1 MTTLWRMPRASKP
14 TWRPT
19 TTDFAAVFDEQN
31 PWLKDG
37 KVPDAW
43 AREVERPFARGLSRH
58 IERDTPHRF
67 QLVLGPRRVGKTT
80 AMYQAVRHLLAAGV
94 PPARVRWLRLDH
106 PLLMGVP
113 MDGLIRPVVGGAT
126 PGIPTYLFLDEIT
139 YAEQWDLWL
148 KTFYDDNW
156 PVRVVGTSSATAA
169 LRDRRLESG
178 VGRWE
183 EQYLSPYCFGE
194 YLHLRGVPVPTWPA
208 GANLAATLA
217 GWFERPPEAPPD
229 LAGPRRRFI
238 LTGGFPELLLAPG
251 AADAADDKTL
261 LLQSQRTLRSDA
273 VERAVYKDIPQT
285 FDLDSPL
292 LLERLLYT
300 LAGQFTGI
308 LSPTKIGGEIGLSQ
322 PTFDRY
328 LSYLERA
335 FLVFTLLN
343 YSGSEGSKQKRGRK
357 LYFVDGAVRNA
368 ALQRGVGPLT
378 DPAEM
383 GLLFENLVA
392 SHLHSLGQQG
402 QVRLYYWREK
412 DDEIDLVYDH
422 PDAPVAFE
430 IASSGSHHRSGIRA
444 FMDRFPRF
452 KGRCYLVAPAVAP
465 VPLGLPPDGIG
476 VLPLDVLLLAVSSQI
491 ERELAGRLGGST

>member
-1 MTTLWRMPRASKP
+1 MARASKP
-14 TWRPT
+14 TWAPST
-19 TTDFAAVFDEQN
+19 ADQEAVLAEQN
-31 PWLKDG
+31 PWHADG
-37 KVPDAW
+37 KVPEAW
-43 AREVERPFARGLSRH
+43 AREVERPLAQGLWSLL
-58 IERDTPHRF
+58 ERDKPRRF

-80 AMYQAVRHLLAAGV
+80 AMYQTVRHFLEKHV
-94 PPARVRWLRLDH
+94 PRQGIWWLRLDH

-113 MDGLIRPVVGGAT
+113 MGTLVKSAIRTAT
-126 PGIPTYLFLDEIT
+126 PEAPVYLFLDEIT

-148 KTFYDDNW
+148 KTFYDENW
-156 PVRVVGTSSATAA
+156 PVRIVGTSSATAA

-183 EQYLSPYCFGE
+183 EQYLAPYCFKE
-194 YLHLRGVPVPTWPA
+194 YLSLRGIPIPQWPT
-208 GANLAATLA
+208 GASLTETLNN
-217 GWFERPPEAPPD
+217 WFQGGQPNHD
-229 LAGPRRRFI
+229 LADSRRRFI
-238 LTGGFPELLLAPG
+238 LTGGFPELLLSHQIAET
-251 AADAADDKTL
+251 DEKTV

-285 FDLDSPL
+285 FDLDNPL
-292 LLERLLYT
+292 MLERLLYT

-308 LSPTKIGGEIGLSQ
+308 LSPTTICQTLGFTQ

-343 YSGSEGSKQKRGRK
+343 YSGSEGNKQKRGRK

-368 ALQRGVGPLT
+368 ALQRGLGPLN
-378 DPAEM
+378 DPPEM

-422 PDAPVAFE
+422 PDGPLAFE
-430 IASSGSHHRSGIRA
+430 IASSPSHGRSGIRA
-444 FMDRFPRF
+444 FVERFPKF
-452 KGRCYLVAPAVAP
+452 KNRCYLVAPVV
-465 VPLGLPPDGIG
+465 VPKQPEQTADGIG
-476 VLPLDVLLLAVSSQI
+476 VLPLDTLLVAISSQT
-491 ERELAGRLGGST
+491 ERELGARLSG